1 MIFADFLVRLWRRE
15 GKKHG
20 VPREPSAIPML
31 PGVVA
36 ESEFQERV
44 RAWITEAGGY
54 DNNTADACYYGNTP
68 YFLSQRHIAGRIE
81 EPDGGVLARSG
92 ELIHDRSS
100 VDSGSFGSQRKIS
113 QKQDVCVYR

>member
-31 PGVVA
+31 PSVVA

-44 RAWITEAGGY
+44 RAWIKETGGM
-54 DNNTADACYYGNTP
+54 TIIPPTRAIMAT
-68 YFLSQRHIAGRIE
+68 L
-81 EPDGGVLARSG
+81 
-92 ELIHDRSS
+92 LI
-100 VDSGSFGSQRKIS
+100 F
-113 QKQDVCVYR
+113 

>member
-20 VPREPSAIPML
+20 VPRERHTDA
-31 PGVVA
+31 PGCGC
-36 ESEFQERV
+36 RV
-44 RAWITEAGGY
+44 RVSGTSQGLDQRNRGY
-54 DNNTADACYYGNTP
+54 DNNTADPCYYGNTP